1 VGDGLAA
8 VQRHIAQREY
18 RANTN
23 GQGLQ
28 ASNRAHNLRTYFEST
43 GIRVHDRTRAGNPE
57 LLALNLV
64 RVGRGE
70 TLARIEPGEVTSDGA
85 RVEIH
90 RPELVEWYKN
100 SPAGLEQGFT
110 LAKRPAG
117 EGPLRLE
124 LAVAGGEALLHGDA
138 VVFKTATGRQ
148 LRYSKLV
155 ATDADGT
162 QLLARIEVPAPDRLQ
177 LWVDETEAAYPV
189 TIDPIL
195 TGTVDAQLE
204 ADQAGAELGVSVAGA
219 GDVNGDGYADVIVG
233 ARFYDAGQTD
243 EGAAFV
249 FLGSASGIASG
260 NPASA
265 AAQLE
270 SDQADANFGYSVA
283 GAGDVNGDGYA
294 DVIVGARFYDAGQIF
309 EGAAFVFLGSASGI
323 ASGSPATA
331 AAQLESD
338 QAEAEFG
345 VSVAGAGDVNGDGYA
360 DVIVG
365 ALFYAAG
372 QSFEGAAFVFL
383 GSASGI
389 VSGNPAT
396 AATQLESDQADAELG
411 VSVAGAGD
419 VNGDG
424 YADVIVGT
432 HGYDAGQT
440 NEGAAFVFLG
450 SASGI
455 ASGNPS
461 TAAAQIEADQA
472 EARLGHRVAGAGDVN
487 GDGYADVIVGARFY
501 EAGQALEGAAFVFLG
516 SASGI
521 ASGNPVTAAA
531 QLEADQVFANLGV
544 SVAGAGDINGDGYA
558 DVIVGARFYDAG
570 QADEGAAFVFL
581 GSASGIASGNPS
593 TAAAQLEADQAN
605 ANLGYSVVGAGDVN
619 GDGNADVVVGSRFYD
634 AGQTDEGA
642 AFTFLPEPD
651 SRLALVAS
659 LALLALLD
667 RRRRHREPSRG
678 GLRRWAV

>member
-1 VGDGLAA
+1 LDSRRALRSPALFLTLPPVLLLLGELPCSVGGREFASAPARPDEPVVSEQISTALEGGGLAA
-8 VQRHIAQREY
+8 VQRHIAHREY
-18 RANTN
+18 RASSNR
-23 GQGLQ
+23 QGLQ
-28 ASNRAHNLRTYFEST
+28 APNRVHNLRTYFEST
-43 GIRVHDRTRAGNPE
+43 GIRVHDRTAPGSPE
-57 LLALNLV
+57 LLVLNLTG
-64 RVGRGE
+64 VGRGE
-70 TLARIEPGEVTSDGA
+70 TLARVGPGEVTSDGA
-85 RVEIH
+85 RVEIR
-90 RPELVEWYKN
+90 RPGLVEWYVN
-100 SPAGLEQGFT
+100 AAFGLEQGFT
-110 LAKRPAG
+110 LERRPEG
-117 EGPLRLE
+117 EGSLVLE
-124 LAVAGGEALLHGDA
+124 LSVAGGAAALRGDA
-138 VVFKTATGRQ
+138 VVFRTAMGRRLRYGGLAAADATGD
-148 LRYSKLV
+148 SLV
-155 ATDADGT
+155 A
-162 QLLARIEVPAPDRLQ
+162 RFEVTAPDRLR
-177 LWVDETEAAYPV
+177 LWVDEADAAYPV
-189 TIDPIL
+189 TIDPTL

-204 ADQAGAELGVSVAGA
+204 ADQADAELGVSVAGA
-219 GDVNGDGYADVIVG
+219 GDVNGDGYDDVIVG

-249 FLGSASGIASG
+249 FLGSASGVASG

-270 SDQADANFGYSVA
+270 SDQA
-283 GAGDVNGDGYA
+283 
-294 DVIVGARFYDAGQIF
+294 
-309 EGAAFVFLGSASGI
+309 
-323 ASGSPATA
+323 
-331 AAQLESD
+331 
-338 QAEAEFG
+338 EAELG

-365 ALFYAAG
+365 ALFYDAG

-389 VSGNPAT
+389 ASGNPAS
-396 AATQLESDQADAELG
+396 AAAQLEADQAEAELG

-424 YADVIVGT
+424 YADVIVGA
-432 HGYDAGQT
+432 HFYDAGQT

-455 ASGNPS
+455 ASGS
-461 TAAAQIEADQA
+461 SATSAAQLESDQA
-472 EARLGHRVAGAGDVN
+472 NVNLGHRVAGAGDVN

-521 ASGNPVTAAA
+521 ASGNPASAAA
-531 QLEADQVFANLGV
+531 QLEADQVFANFGV
-544 SVAGAGDINGDGYA
+544 SVAGAGDINGDNYA

-581 GSASGIASGNPS
+581 GSASGIGSGNPTS
-593 TAAAQLEADQAN
+593 AAAQLVADQAN

-619 GDGNADVVVGSRFYD
+619 GDGNADVIVGARFYD
-634 AGQTDEGA
+634 AGQTNEGA
-642 AFTFLPEPD
+642 AFVFLPEPD

-667 RRRRHREPSRG
+667 RHRRHREPSRG
-678 GLRRWAV
+678 GLRCRAV